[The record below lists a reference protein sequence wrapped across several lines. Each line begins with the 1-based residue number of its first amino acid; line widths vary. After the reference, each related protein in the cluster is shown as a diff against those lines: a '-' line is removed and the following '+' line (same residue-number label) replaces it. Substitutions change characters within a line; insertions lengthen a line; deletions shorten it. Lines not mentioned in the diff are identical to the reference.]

1 MYWAKACDFKGDY
14 IKYQITNKNMC
25 GTACKS
31 NSLCTHFV
39 WTPYNGGTCYMKSG
53 IVSKSD
59 AVYIG
64 DDLMIC
70 GYLSNIFK

>member
-1 MYWAKACDFKGDY
+1 
-14 IKYQITNKNMC
+14 MC

-31 NSLCTHFV
+31 NSRCTHFV